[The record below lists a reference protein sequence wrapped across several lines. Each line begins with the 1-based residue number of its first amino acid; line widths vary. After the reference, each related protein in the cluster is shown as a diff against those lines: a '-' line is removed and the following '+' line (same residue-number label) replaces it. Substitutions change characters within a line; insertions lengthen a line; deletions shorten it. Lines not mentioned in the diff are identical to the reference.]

1 MGTCV
6 WMCVDTLCVDVVWY
20 IVCGCE
26 DVVWVHCAC
35 VDVVWVHC
43 GVDIL
48 CVDMCVGEL
57 CVDVV
62 WVHVCGC
69 GVDTLWCGSPYL
81 SIIIMFI
88 MCSCTGFMETVT

>member
-1 MGTCV
+1 MRGCGLGT
-6 WMCVDTLCVDVVWY
+6 L
-20 IVCGCE
+20 
-26 DVVWVHCAC
+26 C

-43 GVDIL
+43 AWMWFGYIVCGCGVST
-48 CVDMCVGEL
+48 L
-57 CVDVV
+57 CVDVCGYI
-62 WVHVCGC
+62 VCGC

>member
-1 MGTCV
+1 MGTLCMRGCGV
-6 WMCVDTLCVDVVWY
+6 GTLCVDVVWIY
-20 IVCGCE
+20 C
-26 DVVWVHCAC
+26 VW
-35 VDVVWVHC
+35 
-43 GVDIL
+43 
-48 CVDMCVGEL
+48 MCVGEL

-69 GVDTLWCGSPYL
+69 GVDTLWCGSLYL